1 MKEESPPDLGNWPSL
16 TDNMIKW
23 RKSKLRVSS
32 TPIICIPMAGSPWK
46 GILVADNTLTNKRR
60 NVSGRTV
67 SSPSSIKVRNLLTVV
82 YALKSDSR

>member
-1 MKEESPPDLGNWPSL
+1 M
-16 TDNMIKW
+16 
-23 RKSKLRVSS
+23 
-32 TPIICIPMAGSPWK
+32 K

-82 YALKSDSR
+82 YALKVTHDKGLLQFHFDKYLLFAAIFQIYGDTNLGYCRMAE